1 MIPHHH
7 AESVMN
13 AFGAA
18 FEAGDIATL
27 ESLYAPGAV
36 VWHNHD
42 NIETTVAHNLLVL
55 GWIVEHTASRSYQAV
70 RRWFDVDTVIEQHIV
85 VMTTHNGEEIRSS
98 ACLIVQFDG
107 DRISRIEEYIDPAP
121 FARLAAG

>member
-1 MIPHHH
+1 MNSHQH

-18 FEAGDIATL
+18 FKAGDIAAL
-27 ESLYAPGAV
+27 ELLYTPDAV
-36 VWHNHD
+36 VWHNFD
-42 NIETTVAHNLLVL
+42 NIETTARDNLLML

-98 ACLIVQFDG
+98 ACLIVQFNG